1 MDEMRDAHSLEI
13 KQERQARERNE
24 AKMTAMTHSF
34 GLQNEDARRK
44 ISELEAQLDAK
55 TREVAYAK
63 SSTGSALDVV
73 KKEVMSQLSAVREEN
88 KLLNRRLESSASEK
102 LKLEQQVSEL
112 EAQNASLS
120 AALDNSTLAEHQAQ
134 TSLKEEQLLRGHTDD
149 KERYEKERA
158 QWQRDRDSLTVRERK
173 S

>member
-1 MDEMRDAHSLEI
+1 MEEMRDAHSLEI

-134 TSLKEEQLLRGHTDD
+134 TSLLEEQLLRGRTDD

-158 QWQRDRDSLTVRERK
+158 QWQRDRDSLTVSERK
-173 S
+173 G